1 MDQSILDML
10 LLPVNKKQP
19 SYSQCHIY
27 HHEIQQAAACNIETD
42 SSEGSASDRNQLM
55 NEEMNIDSVTLRDS
69 NVEKHFLGNETGCL
83 VISKDQHDTC
93 SEYVYS

>member
-10 LLPVNKKQP
+10 LLPVNNKQP

-27 HHEIQQAAACNIETD
+27 HHEIQQAAACYNDTN
-42 SSEGSASDRNQLM
+42 EGSASDTNVLM
-55 NEEMNIDSVTLRDS
+55 NEQMNIDTITTSDS
-69 NVEKHFLGNETGCL
+69 SEEKHFLGNETGCL